1 MARSQ
6 STQTT
11 TQDPEQ
17 QVPDDSGES
26 RMTQED
32 QQMFREIMAE
42 RRQRA
47 SEARQEVSEAGEAAE
62 EETSLTDPPLEQ
74 DLEEGEEPEYE
85 GSEQEQEVEP
95 PPEPAGEHEPQQQGD
110 QEQVDQGEEQ
120 EPQGEGQAEAESFE
134 ALLAEQPEPI
144 RDMVGRLQQ
153 QNEQLWQQY
162 NAVYGRLAPMQRQNS
177 DLQKQLEDL
186 KKASTQSP
194 TLEDLENNSA
204 FKQMADEFP
213 DESGQVKE
221 VFTSQARANQELQQR
236 SEQLQQQLE
245 QERKNW
251 TNVEY
256 RRLLRKHPDFDSIR
270 QSPQFQQWRQ
280 QVLENP
286 QAHGDL
292 PQKMTSPLHEDAAD
306 VATAFKTKVLGQK
319 PPPPSPQSRQP
330 ATQQQPQQQNPQA
343 QISRRRPPPPA
354 PPSQPSRVSG
364 NRPPERPLTG
374 KALYKQIMAE
384 KKRKAKQRR

>member
-62 EETSLTDPPLEQ
+62 EETSLTDSPLEQ
-74 DLEEGEEPEYE
+74 EPEEREEPEHE

-95 PPEPAGEHEPQQQGD
+95 PPEPDGEHEPPAGD